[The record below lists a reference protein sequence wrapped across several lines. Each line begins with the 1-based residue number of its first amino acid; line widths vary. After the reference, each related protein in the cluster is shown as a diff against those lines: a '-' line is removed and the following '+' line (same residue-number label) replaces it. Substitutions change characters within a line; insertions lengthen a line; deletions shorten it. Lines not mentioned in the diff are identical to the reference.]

1 MPLVP
6 LVRAVDT
13 NADVQRAGAFNWSS
27 VDIITDRNNL
37 RKLLRWAS
45 SSSKQVFRID
55 TQLAGEG
62 TVLFNRW
69 NERDKA
75 RGDGSSYG
83 INFEK
88 SSTSP
93 AKGCDGTSSHHR
105 IIKYVGFYM
114 MLGIVGWL
122 IINKQDLDGL
132 KMVVRFEV
140 DAHIST
146 SNLKDTRSDS
156 LNAIQGSSV
165 SSESQSSANPGLS
178 LTVVRGGS
186 PVPQS
191 SLLEIKTQCIAGEHW
206 SKHYPQLYLSQTPHI
221 FIATHTQGKFH
232 TVRKW
237 QLGSPDLTRIAET
250 FTDRLR
256 KLRLALGVIREV
268 VIARGKSG
276 RLSLVLQD
284 GELTVF
290 ERISKADCLPPEYL
304 ARF

>member
-1 MPLVP
+1 
-6 LVRAVDT
+6 
-13 NADVQRAGAFNWSS
+13 
-27 VDIITDRNNL
+27 
-37 RKLLRWAS
+37 
-45 SSSKQVFRID
+45 
-55 TQLAGEG
+55 
-62 TVLFNRW
+62 
-69 NERDKA
+69 
-75 RGDGSSYG
+75 
-83 INFEK
+83 
-88 SSTSP
+88 
-93 AKGCDGTSSHHR
+93 
-105 IIKYVGFYM
+105 M

-122 IINKQDLDGL
+122 IMKKQDLDGL

-146 SNLKDTRSDS
+146 SNLKATRSDPV
-156 LNAIQGSSV
+156 NAIQGSSV
-165 SSESQSSANPGLS
+165 SSESQSSAYAGLS
-178 LTVVRGGS
+178 LTVIRGGS

-191 SLLEIKTQCIAGEHW
+191 SLLEIKTQCSAGEDW

-221 FIATHTQGKFH
+221 FMATHTRGNFH

-250 FTDRLR
+250 FTDRLK

-290 ERISKADCLPPEYL
+290 ERISKADCLPPEVL